1 MSEIISYLEKL
12 ELFQNNIFNRAKEIY
27 MNGASYE
34 ADCEARKG
42 KMSTKASWKDC
53 NNLFVVCS
61 NSSSFFFY

>member
-1 MSEIISYLEKL
+1 MSEIILYLEKL

-34 ADCEARKG
+34 RDCQARKG
-42 KMSTKASWKDC
+42 KISTKASWIDC

-61 NSSSFFFY
+61 NSSLFFY